1 MQGILDDFRKGEK
14 MNKKVYCEV
23 CGEEFTARAYA
34 TRQKYCDDCRPLIY
48 GERQP
53 CIKCG
58 KMVNKTNLT
67 GICCKCRDEMRNKRH
82 SKASISAEKEIAKSL
97 DNLDLVV
104 LENEEYNRTHD
115 QALSYGYYVAMRE
128 GYFKPL

>member
-1 MQGILDDFRKGEK
+1 MSRIVR
-14 MNKKVYCEV
+14 CEV
-23 CGEEFTARAYA
+23 CGNEFTAKAKA
-34 TRQKYCDDCRPLIY
+34 TRSKYCEACRSLMY
-48 GERQP
+48 GCRQP

-67 GICCKCRDEMRNKRH
+67 GICCKCRAEMRNKRQ
-82 SKASISAEKEIAKSL
+82 SKASISAEKAIAKSL